1 MPFRDG
7 TGPQGQGPVTGRG
20 FGTCGDGRVF
30 GRRFGFG
37 RGWGRGSGR
46 GWGFWSRPTTREQ
59 EKLDLESYRKDL
71 ESELEA
77 VKAEEKSLKDD
88 K

>member
-20 FGTCGDGRVF
+20 FGPCGDGRAF

-37 RGWGRGSGR
+37 RGQGRGFGR
-46 GWGFWSRPTTREQ
+46 GWGFWSRPMTKEQ
-59 EKLDLESYRKDL
+59 EKMDLENYRKDL

-77 VKAEEKSLKDD
+77 VKAEEKALEEDR
-88 K
+88 